1 MWCVSLLVLGSDP
14 TRRFRSMLSG
24 KQDECAQR
32 EQPSFTRAVWGEPP
46 RLGTDIRSY
55 AAAAASI
62 SAPPQDE
69 FRADFRALD
78 GPSFGQPD
86 TGTAAARS
94 ALGSLT
100 GPFDGS
106 VRSFGRRA
114 RRRQSIAILHI
125 GGLLIIFNRSEV
137 MPVLCKADDRT
148 FRGGSLKNLRPA
160 LPRFAHDREWR
171 GTYSAGVRAQN
182 NLEKS
187 VVPR

>member
-1 MWCVSLLVLGSDP
+1 MSAPNVSNPRSPARCGASRLAWGRTYGLTPRQPQAFRHRHRMNLGLTFEHLTGRVLASPIPAPPLPG
-14 TRRFRSMLSG
+14 
-24 KQDECAQR
+24 
-32 EQPSFTRAVWGEPP
+32 P
-46 RLGTDIRSY
+46 RLVPLRDRLTAAFAVS
-55 AAAAASI
+55 AAA
-62 SAPPQDE
+62 P
-69 FRADFRALD
+69 
-78 GPSFGQPD
+78 
-86 TGTAAARS
+86 
-94 ALGSLT
+94 
-100 GPFDGS
+100 
-106 VRSFGRRA
+106 